1 MIVLGIGMAA
11 VLMIG
16 VFMVLA
22 RDSGPT
28 RSVAHVLYDVENPT
42 RRDRT

>member
-1 MIVLGIGMAA
+1 MILLGIVVLA
-11 VLMIG
+11 VLMVG

-28 RSVAHVLYDVENPT
+28 RSVAHVLYQDVENPT
-42 RRDRT
+42 QNRQ

>member
-1 MIVLGIGMAA
+1 MILLGIVVLA
-11 VLMIG
+11 VLMVG

-42 RRDRT
+42 QNRQ